1 MTAASVR
8 SRSPALTSAITDL
21 ISSLRSTT
29 PLFPLER
36 AALDAALLRRSA
48 CSGEWAQQS
57 PCDPLAGNVQ
67 GSPFALVARHTL
79 TCEAPLFYT
88 PPMIVVADAL
98 PLRGIVRPLAVVGE
112 AVSGCPHLALVVPLE
127 TTVRLVAGR
136 PGHLRSTLADGLL
149 DRPDALSVIASGIL
163 YRGLQ

>member
-29 PLFPLER
+29 SLFPLER

-79 TCEAPLFYT
+79 TCEAPPLLHSANDRRSRRTASTRHRASSGRRRRSRLGLST
-88 PPMIVVADAL
+88 PGA
-98 PLRGIVRPLAVVGE
+98 RGP
-112 AVSGCPHLALVVPLE
+112 
-127 TTVRLVAGR
+127 T
-136 PGHLRSTLADGLL
+136 
-149 DRPDALSVIASGIL
+149 
-163 YRGLQ
+163 

>member
-29 PLFPLER
+29 SLFPLER

-57 PCDPLAGNVQ
+57 PCDPLAGSVQ
-67 GSPFALVARHTL
+67 GSPFALVARHRFI
-79 TCEAPLFYT
+79 CEAP
-88 PPMIVVADAL
+88 
-98 PLRGIVRPLAVVGE
+98 PLLRPRG
-112 AVSGCPHLALVVPLE
+112 
-127 TTVRLVAGR
+127 
-136 PGHLRSTLADGLL
+136 
-149 DRPDALSVIASGIL
+149 
-163 YRGLQ
+163 RGLWLLSRGARRRGRYAASCVLWPS